1 MCCSGSPPDGVPEQ
15 PRPHMVD
22 GTQGSG
28 GETRVPSL
36 LTAQQHHGWLLSAT
50 LAVGCAPSA
59 VAVPTPVT
67 RTSAVNAAAMR
78 RRVRDTISSRGVGG
92 LAQT

>member
-1 MCCSGSPPDGVPEQ
+1 MASRSSLDLTK
-15 PRPHMVD
+15 VD

-28 GETRVPSL
+28 GETRVPSVL
-36 LTAQQHHGWLLSAT
+36 SAQQHQGPWLSAT

-67 RTSAVNAAAMR
+67 KTSAVNTAAMR
-78 RRVRDTISSRGVGG
+78 RRVRDTTSSRGVGG

>member
-1 MCCSGSPPDGVPEQ
+1 MASRSSLDLTE
-15 PRPHMVD
+15 VD

-36 LTAQQHHGWLLSAT
+36 LSAQQHHTVPLSAT

-59 VAVPTPVT
+59 VAVPTPVA
-67 RTSAVNAAAMR
+67 RTSAINTAAMR
-78 RRVRDTISSRGVGG
+78 RRVRDTTSSRGVGG